1 MKKLCNGM
9 LVTSVA
15 LTMLVGAES
24 AYAEAHR
31 GTLDATNGQRDRGTA
46 IDTQQTGEEG
56 IGGPRVKVRPG
67 DVILAQKLV
76 PDEWIRIGADQR
88 VRARESRVSPEMFSQ
103 LRNLRAR
110 EVNPTS
116 IMSR

>member
-15 LTMLVGAES
+15 LTMLVGAGS
-24 AYAEAHR
+24 AYAQTHR
-31 GTLDATNGQRDRGTA
+31 RAPDATNGQRDLGTA

-67 DVILAQKLV
+67 DVIDGGRV
-76 PDEWIRIGADQR
+76 IGADPDPFIRDQLL
-88 VRARESRVSPEMFSQ
+88 REYNSGRPD
-103 LRNLRAR
+103 
-110 EVNPTS
+110 
-116 IMSR
+116 